1 MSVQEMLL
9 KVRTIKENEQL
20 MKELEAETDALKD
33 EIKAQMTASQKDE
46 ITVDVFTIR
55 YKSVVSN
62 RFDSTS
68 FKSKYADLYSQYSKA
83 TESKR
88 FTIV

>member
-20 MKELEAETDALKD
+20 MKELEAETDTLKD

>member
-9 KVRTIKENEQL
+9 KVRTIKENVQL

-33 EIKAQMTASQKDE
+33 KIKAQMTASQKDE